1 MRQRQIDPSLLDG
14 EDLDRWYCRPVEQ
27 IEADRA
33 ARRVNRYKTFFANQD
48 DLGPKPSN
56 EAETSDPAVRE
67 SSLGWTE
74 ARAAVLPMQ
83 PVAVPGGVRIAVPL
97 AAAGA
102 PDAVPRGGFFDTRRP
117 IPNSALGPIYI
128 SDLPSPLNAVTPRVG
143 DWFELD
149 DGKLVRGVDEVERIY
164 AEQQRRLRGEDEP
177 EPPTHVSSADR
188 FKDGVIP
195 QASQMAKG
203 QREKDAT
210 CHPNGGWERDAG
222 FEGYAPWTRRY
233 ESQIGQAPG
242 LDYVVRNPGA
252 KPVKFDGC
260 AVWDPRH
267 QLLEAKGPG
276 YEGLIQRAGR
286 SWFLGSL
293 LKGLEGQAGRQADAA
308 LGKPVEWYV
317 AEPNAVPFFKGVTAP
332 YPSLKVL
339 QEAPR

>member
-1 MRQRQIDPSLLDG
+1 MRQSHTDPSLLDG
-14 EDLDRWYCRPVEQ
+14 EDLVGWYRRPVDQ

-33 ARRVNRYKTFFANQD
+33 ARRANRYKAFFANQD
-48 DLGPKPSN
+48 DLGPKPSTAAN
-56 EAETSDPAVRE
+56 TSDSAAPE

-74 ARAAVLPMQ
+74 ARVAVLPAP
-83 PVAVPGGVRIAVPL
+83 PVAAPGGVRIGVSP

-102 PDAVPRGGFFDTRRP
+102 PDAAPRGGFFDTHRP
-117 IPNSALGPIYI
+117 IPNPALGPIYI

-143 DWFELD
+143 NWFELG
-149 DGKLVRGVDEVERIY
+149 DGKLVRGVDDVERIY

-177 EPPTHVSSADR
+177 EPAAQVSSADR

-195 QASQMAKG
+195 QASQIEKG

-222 FEGYAPWTRRY
+222 FGSYAPWTRRY
-233 ESQIGQAPG
+233 ETQIGRAPG

-293 LKGLEGQAGRQADAA
+293 LKGLEGQAGRQANAA

-317 AEPNAVPFFKGVTAP
+317 AEPDAVPFFKGVTAP
-332 YPSLKVL
+332 YPPLKVL